1 MTEIYKGFT
10 LSTAND
16 WTTIT
21 GPDGRVFARVRGVSE
36 ARYWVDVYVQ
46 QNGEPGA
53 IPA

>member
-1 MTEIYKGFT
+1 MIEMYKGFT
-10 LSTAND
+10 LTTADN

-21 GPDGRVFARVRGVSE
+21 GPGGKVFGRVRGVSE
-36 ARYWVDVYVQ
+36 ARYWADVYVQ